1 MTKQEK
7 AKDARLRK
15 LFRIT
20 LAEWNKIKEFQ
31 EKHPVYARLL
41 GDRLSTDHCHK
52 SGEVRG
58 ILQQDINWAMAR
70 LEAVCKDRMA
80 DVLEALSLYFR
91 EKPATL
97 ALGYT
102 PYGLIGKAKVK
113 KKMVYGSSDA
123 DKEPRK

>member
-31 EKHPVYARLL
+31 EKHPIYARLL
-41 GDRLSTDHCHK
+41 GDRLSTDHCHA
-52 SGEVRG
+52 SGRVRG
-58 ILQQDINWAMAR
+58 ILSSDVNYAIGR
-70 LEAVCKDRMA
+70 LERVTKGKMA
-80 DVLEALSLYFR
+80 DVLEALTLYFR
-91 EKPATL
+91 ENPATL
-97 ALGYT
+97 ALGRT
-102 PYGLIGKAKVK
+102 PYGLLGKAKVK